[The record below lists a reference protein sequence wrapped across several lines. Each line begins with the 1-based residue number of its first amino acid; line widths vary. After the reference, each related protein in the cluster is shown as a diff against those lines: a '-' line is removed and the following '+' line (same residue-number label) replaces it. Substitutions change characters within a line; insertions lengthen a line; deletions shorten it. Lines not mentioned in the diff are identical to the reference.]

1 MITTGNDPPVLKPEH
16 QTNTEKGKKNIQMQK
31 NEENETIDQ
40 EGPLGQAP
48 AGQDNPQE
56 RKDSNTE
63 RKFWFTR
70 KRPAASGRSRGNR
83 TR

>member
-16 QTNTEKGKKNIQMQK
+16 QTSAEKRKKNIQMQK
-31 NEENETIDQ
+31 NEEDTTNNQ
-40 EGPLGQAP
+40 ESPP
-48 AGQDNPQE
+48 GQDNPQE

>member
-1 MITTGNDPPVLKPEH
+1 MITTGNDPPVLKPER
-16 QTNTEKGKKNIQMQK
+16 QTSAGKKKIQMPK
-31 NEENETIDQ
+31 NEEDTTNNQ
-40 EGPLGQAP
+40 EGSP
-48 AGQDNPQE
+48 GQDNPQE

>member
-16 QTNTEKGKKNIQMQK
+16 QTSAEKEKIQMQK
-31 NEENETIDQ
+31 NEENTTNNQ
-40 EGPLGQAP
+40 EGPP
-48 AGQDNPQE
+48 GQDSPRE
-56 RKDSNTE
+56 RKDPNTG
-63 RKFWFTR
+63 RRFWFTR

>member
-1 MITTGNDPPVLKPEH
+1 MITTGNAPPVLKPER
-16 QTNTEKGKKNIQMQK
+16 QTSTEKRKKNIQMQK
-31 NEENETIDQ
+31 NEEDTTNNQ
-40 EGPLGQAP
+40 EGPP
-48 AGQDNPQE
+48 GQDNPQE

>member
-1 MITTGNDPPVLKPEH
+1 
-16 QTNTEKGKKNIQMQK
+16 MQK
-31 NEENETIDQ
+31 NEEDTTNNQ
-40 EGPLGQAP
+40 EGPP
-48 AGQDNPQE
+48 EQDSPQE
-56 RKDSNTE
+56 QKASNTG